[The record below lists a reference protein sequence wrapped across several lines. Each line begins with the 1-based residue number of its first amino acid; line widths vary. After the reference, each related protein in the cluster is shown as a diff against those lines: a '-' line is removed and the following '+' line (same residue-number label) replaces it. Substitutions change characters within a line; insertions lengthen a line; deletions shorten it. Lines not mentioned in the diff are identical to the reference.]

1 MENTPGPIRPAFMD
15 FMRPGERIAALV
27 YLPVHIFALP
37 TLLPY
42 LAAVFPDMNAL
53 DMNVLYYIIG
63 FVYILTLCW
72 RFLRRSFDT
81 VLDAPGRFFLSV
93 VSGYAMDF
101 MLSLLLSYA
110 LIIFGLTI
118 TSPNNEAITGMA
130 PLGYNRLVAISVFLA
145 PIVEEVLFRGLVFG
159 ALAARHRAAAWIVS
173 VLVFSVYHV
182 WQFAV
187 SSGSLLVL
195 ISAALYVPS
204 SLAFNWCYERS
215 GTIWAPIALH
225 MLSNAISLSVTM

>member
-1 MENTPGPIRPAFMD
+1 MENRPTIPNRTGFAD
-15 FMRPGERIAALV
+15 LMRPGERIAALV
-27 YLPVHIFALP
+27 YLPIHVFALP
-37 TLLPY
+37 LLLPY
-42 LAAVFPDMNAL
+42 LVYAVPDITAVDINL
-53 DMNVLYYIIG
+53 TYYVIG
-63 FVYILTLCW
+63 FVYVLALCW

-110 LIIFGLTI
+110 LIIFGLTL

-159 ALAARHRAAAWIVS
+159 ALAARHRAA
-173 VLVFSVYHV
+173 
-182 WQFAV
+182 
-187 SSGSLLVL
+187 
-195 ISAALYVPS
+195 
-204 SLAFNWCYERS
+204 SLANS
-215 GTIWAPIALH
+215 GDIL
-225 MLSNAISLSVTM
+225 LES